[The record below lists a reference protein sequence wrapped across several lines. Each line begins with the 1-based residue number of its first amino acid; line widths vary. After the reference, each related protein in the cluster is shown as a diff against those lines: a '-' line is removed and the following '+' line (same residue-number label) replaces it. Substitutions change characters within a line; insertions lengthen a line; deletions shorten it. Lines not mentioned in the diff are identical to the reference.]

1 MQLEK
6 SYACHGGTVGYYVH
20 ESGVTHTPMK
30 FSLFLP
36 PQIKERAVPYLLFLS
51 GLTCTEDNFT
61 VKAGAYKLASELGVA
76 ILAPDTSPRG
86 EAVANDDAY
95 DLGQGAGFYL
105 DATQEPWATHFQMES
120 YLIKELLPLVEGEFA
135 FDQERRFISG
145 HSMGGHGSL
154 TLYFKYPQM
163 FQSCSAFAPIVAP
176 SQVPWGQKAF
186 EAYLG
191 NERDRWQEHD
201 ACWLV
206 KQARYADRNLPI
218 LIDQGLNDSFLEEQ
232 LKPHLFQEACK
243 QAGQKLVLREHA
255 GYDHSYFFIQSFID
269 DHLRWHLE

>member
-6 SYACHGGTVGYYVH
+6 SYVCHGGTVNYYVH
-20 ESGVTHTPMK
+20 ESEITHTPMK

-36 PQIKERAVPYLLFLS
+36 PQIEERAVPYLLFLS

-61 VKAGAYKLASELGVA
+61 LKAGAYRLASELGVA
-76 ILAPDTSPRG
+76 ILASDTSPRG
-86 EAVANDDAY
+86 QEVADDEAY

-105 DATQEPWATHFQMES
+105 DATKDPWSTHFQMES
-120 YLIKELLPLVEGEFA
+120 YLIKELIPLVDKEFV
-135 FDQERRFISG
+135 FDKERRFISG

-154 TLYFKYPQM
+154 TLYFKYPG
-163 FQSCSAFAPIVAP
+163 FFASCSAFAPIVAP

-186 EAYLG
+186 SAYLG
-191 NERDRWQEHD
+191 DNLDRWQEHD

-206 KQARYADRNLPI
+206 RQARYAERNLPI
-218 LIDQGLNDSFLEEQ
+218 LIDQGLDDSFLEEQ
-232 LKPHLFQEACK
+232 LKPHLFQEACDE
-243 QAGQKLVLREHA
+243 AGQKLVLREHA